1 MRPTGA
7 RLLILAIALTAAA
20 GNAMAEQWVVN
31 RETAG
36 AICHVQVT
44 TAKPFGPRLS
54 GPFPDRKSACQ
65 SAKDSYNNMDSQAG
79 CSSYGGGTVDGCKS
93 DGVKLP

>member
-1 MRPTGA
+1 MRPT
-7 RLLILAIALTAAA
+7 RVRPLILVVALSAAS
-20 GNAMAEQWVVN
+20 GNAMADQWVVN
-31 RETAG
+31 RTTTG

-65 SAKDSYNNMDSQAG
+65 SAKESYNNMDSQQG